1 MKKIIFTL
9 CLILFSS
16 SAYAGSCPMLAAKFD
31 KMIESA
37 TDDKII
43 EEAKE
48 LRDKGVKAHDGG
60 DHPRSVILL
69 NKALKLLK
77 AEK

>member
-1 MKKIIFTL
+1 MKKIIITL

-37 TDDKII
+37 TDNKII

>member
-1 MKKIIFTL
+1 MKKIIITL

>member
-1 MKKIIFTL
+1 MKKIIITL
-9 CLILFSS
+9 CLILFAS

>member
-1 MKKIIFTL
+1 MKKIIITL

-31 KMIESA
+31 KIIESA

>member
-1 MKKIIFTL
+1 MKKIIITL

-31 KMIESA
+31 KLIESA

>member
-1 MKKIIFTL
+1 MKKIILSL
-9 CLILFSS
+9 CLVLFVS

-31 KMIESA
+31 KLIESA

-48 LRDKGVKAHDGG
+48 LRDKGMKAHDGG
-60 DHPRSVILL
+60 DHPRSMILL

-77 AEK
+77 S

>member
-1 MKKIIFTL
+1 MKKIIITL
-9 CLILFSS
+9 CLIMFTS
-16 SAYAGSCPMLAAKFD
+16 SAYAGSCLMLAAKFD
-31 KMIESA
+31 KLIESA

-48 LRDKGVKAHDGG
+48 LRDKGMKAHDGG

-77 AEK
+77 S

>member
-1 MKKIIFTL
+1 MKKIIITL
-9 CLILFSS
+9 CLILFTS

-31 KMIESA
+31 KIMESA
-37 TDDKII
+37 SDDKII

-48 LRDKGVKAHDGG
+48 LRDKGMKAHDGG
-60 DHPRSVILL
+60 DHPRSMILL

-77 AEK
+77 G

>member
-1 MKKIIFTL
+1 
-9 CLILFSS
+9 
-16 SAYAGSCPMLAAKFD
+16 
-31 KMIESA
+31 MIESA

>member
-1 MKKIIFTL
+1 MKKIIITL

-16 SAYAGSCPMLAAKFD
+16 SANAGSCPMLAAKFD